1 MQTKTIRAILLF
13 TVAATT
19 LLASAC
25 ANRPEEAELTTSI
38 QRAAAAEQTVT
49 LTPEQATCISQWILA
64 SDLSDTTVAGLAKD
78 FNNPE
83 VLETEVNKVEP
94 LVAEAASQCRS

>member
-1 MQTKTIRAILLF
+1 MKAKSRRIPVLIAI
-13 TVAATT
+13 VASA
-19 LLASAC
+19 LVVSAC
-25 ANRPEEAELTTSI
+25 ANRPEEAELTTAI
-38 QRAAAAEQTVT
+38 QQAAASEQSVT

-83 VLETEVNKVEP
+83 VLETEANKVEP
-94 LVAEAASQCRS
+94 LVAQAASECRG